1 MGDLD
6 DQDSRNGLE
15 RKLGDRSYG
24 SNKRILVSSQAGIFL
39 EAEDGSISEDG
50 FIKNLEEVDPDQNNK
65 NHFVGLS
72 TDSPVLWQSIV
83 SKNQP
88 TETGTAL
95 TWMIGVSRLLL

>member
-1 MGDLD
+1 
-6 DQDSRNGLE
+6 
-15 RKLGDRSYG
+15 
-24 SNKRILVSSQAGIFL
+24 
-39 EAEDGSISEDG
+39 
-50 FIKNLEEVDPDQNNK
+50 LEEVDPDQNNK